1 MFLELNKAKEKC
13 ENASEL
19 SSVGWVP
26 STAVTGVS
34 TSPGLWDPLRGHQQ
48 MDIMVGEMKGFST

>member
-1 MFLELNKAKEKC
+1 MFLDLNKAKEKC

-34 TSPGLWDPLRGHQQ
+34 TSPGLWDLLRGHQQ